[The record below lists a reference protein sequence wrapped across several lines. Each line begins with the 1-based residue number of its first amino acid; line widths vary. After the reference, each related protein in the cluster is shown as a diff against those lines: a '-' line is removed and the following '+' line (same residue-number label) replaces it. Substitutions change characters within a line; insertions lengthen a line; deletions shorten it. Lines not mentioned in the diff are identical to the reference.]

1 MSLSASGWYILKL
14 AKPDIEYTCF
24 NCHQTQISLYSS
36 PWLKKSSAC
45 HVPQFTQ
52 VCKKK
57 SRGQP
62 ADFSANAFQS
72 QVSNTQRSILLRQA
86 QSNKVLSHLRYFTH
100 SQTDI
105 KTEAGCRR
113 EWCHWDFHFSFQL
126 FNDST
131 KELDSC
137 CFFRW
142 WRGKREKY
150 LPSHMPDRSKDRQR
164 KGEKRSS
171 LFYDMRSLCSTQDVL
186 KMLLVGSRLEEWS
199 DQDPLREADHHA
211 NIHEHK

>member
-1 MSLSASGWYILKL
+1 MSGFQGQILYV
-14 AKPDIEYTCF
+14 YTWF
-24 NCHQTQISLYSS
+24 YYHQAQIFLFTSLWLNKTSTSRTAVYSS
-36 PWLKKSSAC
+36 LQEK
-45 HVPQFTQ
+45 
-52 VCKKK
+52 
-57 SRGQP
+57 GQEATRRLQCQCFP
-62 ADFSANAFQS
+62 
-72 QVSNTQRSILLRQA
+72 NTRRSVLLRQA

-131 KELDSC
+131 KELDSY

-150 LPSHMPDRSKDRQR
+150 LPSHMPDRSEDRQR

-186 KMLLVGSRLEEWS
+186 KMLLVGSR
-199 DQDPLREADHHA
+199 
-211 NIHEHK
+211 

>member
-1 MSLSASGWYILKL
+1 MIKENQAHAMYYNSLKSARKRAGGNL
-14 AKPDIEYTCF
+14 
-24 NCHQTQISLYSS
+24 QT
-36 PWLKKSSAC
+36 A
-45 HVPQFTQ
+45 VPMLS
-52 VCKKK
+52 K
-57 SRGQP
+57 
-62 ADFSANAFQS
+62 S
-72 QVSNTQRSILLRQA
+72 QVSNAQRSILLRQA
-86 QSNKVLSHLRYFTH
+86 QSNKVLSRLRYFTH

-131 KELDSC
+131 KELDSYW
-137 CFFRW
+137 FFRW

-186 KMLLVGSRLEEWS
+186 KMLLAGSR
-199 DQDPLREADHHA
+199 
-211 NIHEHK
+211 